1 MAKVTLTL
9 VRKSGYRKHVPA
21 SSPAEATM
29 RTMNASDPRA
39 ASGDQRDR
47 EKVAVDHWVEIF
59 QPVLEYAS
67 GVTETDPTTREPR
80 FVPDGKHRLAIEM
93 SEAEAAAAPATLTV
107 EIG

>member
-67 GVTETDPTTREPR
+67 GLTETDPTTRESR
-80 FVPDGKHRLAIEM
+80 LVPDGKYRLALELG
-93 SEAEAAAAPATLTV
+93 EAEAAAAPTSLTV
-107 EIG
+107 EIA